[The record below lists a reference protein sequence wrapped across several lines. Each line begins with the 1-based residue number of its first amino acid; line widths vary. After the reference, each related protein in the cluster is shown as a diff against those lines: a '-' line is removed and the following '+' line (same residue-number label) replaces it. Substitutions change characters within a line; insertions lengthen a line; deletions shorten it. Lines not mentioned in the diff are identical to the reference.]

1 MTATHLLNWSQA
13 AALGAA
19 AAGGKGAQLGRMAE
33 LGIAIPDG
41 FVIAASWTQDR
52 RPGDPLPQA
61 LLAEVWAEIGRR
73 GWRDRPLAVRSSAVE
88 EDSGTASFA
97 GIHAS
102 RLNITGAEALAQAVV
117 AVWDSAWSD
126 AATAY
131 RQRLGLPL
139 DRRPMAVVIMPLIDA
154 RASGIAFT
162 CDPTS
167 GREDHILINAHW
179 GLGEALV
186 GGSADGD
193 LYRLEVSY
201 LDDSLREIERRIGS
215 KARMTRPL
223 PQGGTEL
230 TGTPAPLAA
239 EAVLPP
245 AQAEALGA
253 LALDAATALDFC
265 RPLYDVEWV
274 WDGTQFWIVQARPV
288 TALGRH
294 TYDALRGQPALWSR
308 GNTREVLPDPLSPL
322 EWNGSRALISRM
334 LSIGWRLAG
343 FTPLPGIQRAALF
356 HGRLY
361 LEAAVL
367 QWEAFDAVGFPPKAL
382 NALLGGHQP
391 EISVPAPPLRQ
402 RLRRMAAMMRYL
414 RRARPYRRR
423 AEALL
428 AETHA
433 QAAAWRATPLPTD
446 RAGLTELLR
455 QQIDYV
461 NRADHLMFLQGSG
474 GGNLS
479 SVVRILER
487 RFPGEGHAL
496 AAALMAGGEPS
507 VTARQNLELLELA
520 RIAARTDP
528 GALDWLRRPD
538 RGEDWRQA
546 LPPASPFATAFAA
559 FLARYGH
566 RAVKET
572 YMRMPRWHE
581 RPGYLLD
588 VIAGLTDCDADALHR
603 RQHDAAAAAWR
614 RLDAALPGWLRRMV
628 RGMVKAATRECN
640 DREAARS
647 ALVAVLDATRQ
658 AVLQVARLLEAEGG
672 LDRIDDVF
680 NLTRPELLALAE
692 GRLGLQAGRLRAVQR
707 RQRMEAWAAE
717 REPEIIT
724 LHGTAVTAP
733 AASGIAR
740 TGDGT
745 WRGTAVGTGHA
756 LGRPHV
762 AREPGDGT
770 GMAQGDIL
778 VAPSTDPAW
787 TPLFLKAGGLVMETG
802 GFLSHGAI
810 VAREFGIPAVVNLP
824 GIVDALDG
832 AALVEVDGNRA
843 TVRRSA
849 G

>member
-1 MTATHLLNWSQA
+1 MTAHILDWSQA
-13 AALGAA
+13 AALGSAE
-19 AAGGKGAQLGRMAE
+19 AGGKGTQLGRMSL
-33 LGIAIPDG
+33 LGIPVPDG
-41 FVIAASWTQDR
+41 FVIAASCAQAR
-52 RPGDPLPQA
+52 SPGDPLAPP
-61 LLAEVWAEIGRR
+61 LLAEIWDEIERR
-73 GWRDRPLAVRSSAVE
+73 GWDDRPLAVRSSAVD
-88 EDSGTASFA
+88 EDSATASFA
-97 GIHAS
+97 GIHLS
-102 RLNITGAEALAQAVV
+102 RLNIIGIDAMAQAVT

-131 RQRLGLPL
+131 RQRLNLSL
-139 DRRPMAVVIMPLIDA
+139 ERRDMAVVVMPLLEA
-154 RASGIAFT
+154 RASGVAFT

-167 GREDHILINAHW
+167 GREDHVVINAHW

-186 GGSADGD
+186 GGAADGD
-193 LYRLEVSY
+193 LYRLELSY
-201 LDDSLREIERRIGS
+201 LDDSLREIERRVGA
-215 KARMTRPL
+215 KARMTRQL

-230 TGTPAPLAA
+230 ADTPAALAA
-239 EAVLPP
+239 DAVLPS
-245 AQAEALGA
+245 AQAETLGA
-253 LALDAATALDFC
+253 LALDAATALDFA

-288 TALGRH
+288 TAPGRH

-343 FTPLPGIQRAALF
+343 FTALPGIERAALF

-361 LEAAVL
+361 LEASVL

-391 EISVPAPPLRQ
+391 EITVPAPTLRQ

-414 RRARPYRRR
+414 MRARPFRRR
-423 AEALL
+423 AESLL

-433 QAAAWRATPLPTD
+433 VAAAWRAMPLPTD
-446 RAGLTELLR
+446 RAGLTDLLR

-507 VTARQNLELLELA
+507 VTARQNMELLGLA
-520 RIAARTDP
+520 RIATEDDS
-528 GALDWLRRPD
+528 GALDWLRLPD
-538 RGEDWRQA
+538 RGEDWRNA
-546 LPPASPFATAFAA
+546 LPPDSPFAAAFAK

-588 VIAGLTDCDADALHR
+588 VIAGLTGCDADALHR
-603 RQHDAAAAAWR
+603 RSQEASAAAWH
-614 RLDAALPGWLRRMV
+614 RLDATLPGWLRRMV
-628 RGMVKAATRECN
+628 RGMVTAATRECN

-672 LDRIDDVF
+672 LERTDDVF

-692 GRLGLQAGRLRAVQR
+692 GRLSPQAGRLRAAQR
-707 RQRMEAWAAE
+707 RECMEAWATE

-724 LHGTAVTAP
+724 LHGSTALADDGAP
-733 AASGIAR
+733 QQAE
-740 TGDGT
+740 DGA
-745 WRGTAVGTGHA
+745 WRGTAVGAGRA

-770 GMAQGDIL
+770 GMVQGDIL

-787 TPLFLKAGGLVMETG
+787 TPLFLKAGGLIMETG

-832 AALVEVDGNRA
+832 AALVEVDANRA
-843 TVRRSA
+843 TVRRLA

>member
-1 MTATHLLNWSQA
+1 MTTTHILDWSQA
-13 AALGAA
+13 AALGTA

-33 LGIAIPDG
+33 LGIAVPDG
-41 FVIAASWTQDR
+41 FVIAASCTR
-52 RPGDPLPQA
+52 GRHPGEPLPQA
-61 LLAEVWAEIGRR
+61 VLAEIWSEIERR
-73 GWRDRPLAVRSSAVE
+73 GWRDQPLAVRSSAVE

-97 GIHAS
+97 GIHLS
-102 RLNITGAEALAQAVV
+102 RLNVTGAEALAQAIV

-131 RQRLGLPL
+131 RQRLGLSM

-162 CDPTS
+162 CDPAS

-186 GGSADGD
+186 GGAAAGD
-193 LYRLEVSY
+193 LYRLELSY
-201 LDDSLREIERRIGS
+201 LDDSLREIDRRIGD
-215 KARMTRPL
+215 KTRMTRPL
-223 PQGGTEL
+223 PLGGTEL

-239 EAVLPP
+239 DAVLSP
-245 AQAEALGA
+245 AQAEAVGA
-253 LALDAATALDFC
+253 LVLDTATALDFA

-322 EWNGSRALISRM
+322 EWNGSRALVNRM
-334 LSIGWRLAG
+334 LSFGWRLAG
-343 FTPLPGIQRAALF
+343 FAPQPGIQRAALF

-361 LEAAVL
+361 LEASVL

-391 EISVPAPPLRQ
+391 EIAVPTPTLRQ

-414 RRARPYRRR
+414 RRARPCRRQ

-433 QAAAWRATPLPTD
+433 QAAAWRAMPLPTD
-446 RAGLTELLR
+446 RAGLTALLR

-479 SVVRILER
+479 SVVRILEK

-507 VTARQNLELLELA
+507 VTARQNMELVALA
-520 RIAARTDP
+520 RIAAANDP
-528 GALDWLRRPD
+528 AALDWLRRAD

-546 LPPASPFATAFAA
+546 LPPASPFAAAFAD

-588 VIAGLTDCDADALHR
+588 VIAGLTDCDAAALHR
-603 RQHDAAAAAWR
+603 RSQDAAAAAWQ
-614 RLDAALPGWLRRMV
+614 RLDGILPGWLRRLV
-628 RGMVKAATRECN
+628 RGMVTAATRECN

-672 LDRIDDVF
+672 LERTDDVF

-692 GRLGLQAGRLRAVQR
+692 GRLSPQAGRLRAAQR
-707 RQRMEAWAAE
+707 RRRMEEWGAE
-717 REPEIIT
+717 REPEIIP
-724 LHGTAVTAP
+724 LHGTTATPESCVTP
-733 AASGIAR
+733 R
-740 TGDGT
+740 TTDGT
-745 WRGTAVGTGHA
+745 WRGTAVGAGRA
-756 LGRPHV
+756 QGRPHV

-832 AALVEVDGNRA
+832 ATLVEVDGAHA
-843 TVRRSA
+843 TVRRLA

>member
-1 MTATHLLNWSQA
+1 MMIAHILDWSQA
-13 AALGAA
+13 AALGIAE
-19 AAGGKGAQLGRMAE
+19 AGGKGTQLGSMSL
-33 LGIAIPDG
+33 LGVPVPDG
-41 FVIAASWTQDR
+41 FVIAASR
-52 RPGDPLPQA
+52 ALGHSPGDPLPSP
-61 LLAEVWAEIGRR
+61 LLAEIWAEIERR
-73 GWRDRPLAVRSSAVE
+73 GWDDRPLAVRSSAVE

-102 RLNITGAEALAQAVV
+102 RLNVTGAEALAQAVV

-162 CDPTS
+162 CDPAS

-186 GGSADGD
+186 GGAADGD

-215 KARMTRPL
+215 KMRMTRPL

-239 EAVLPP
+239 DAVLPP

-253 LALDAATALDFC
+253 LALDAATALDFA

-294 TYDALRGQPALWSR
+294 TYHALRGQPALWSR

-322 EWNGSRALISRM
+322 EWNGSRALVNRM

-391 EISVPAPPLRQ
+391 EITVPPPPLRQ
-402 RLRRMAAMMRYL
+402 RLRRMAAMLRYL

-433 QAAAWRATPLPTD
+433 QAAAWRATPLPTG

-507 VTARQNLELLELA
+507 VTARQNMELLELA
-520 RIAARTDP
+520 RIAAQNDS

-546 LPPASPFATAFAA
+546 LPPASPFATAFAG

-588 VIAGLTDCDADALHR
+588 VIAGLTDCDAAALHR
-603 RQHDAAAAAWR
+603 RSQDAAAAAWR
-614 RLDAALPGWLRRMV
+614 RLDATLPGWLRRMV

-672 LDRIDDVF
+672 LERTDDVF

-692 GRLGLQAGRLRAVQR
+692 GRLSPQAGRLRAAQR
-707 RQRMEAWAAE
+707 RRRMEAWAAE

-724 LHGTAVTAP
+724 LYGSAAP
-733 AASGIAR
+733 PDSGAPHR
-740 TGDGT
+740 TEDGA
-745 WRGTAVGTGHA
+745 WRGTAVGAGRA
-756 LGRPHV
+756 QGRPHV

-770 GMAQGDIL
+770 GMAPGDIL

-824 GIVDALDG
+824 GIIDALDG
-832 AALVEVDGNRA
+832 AALVEVDGDRA